1 MIIIEIQLKWYS
13 YVYYSCEYKIDMRK
27 VANFYIVILTADR
40 MYENFVALPDNDG
53 DNYRNFEVK

>member
-1 MIIIEIQLKWYS
+1 MSTTIVNIKWIW
-13 YVYYSCEYKIDMRK
+13 EN
-27 VANFYIVILTADR
+27 VANFYIVILTADW

>member
-1 MIIIEIQLKWYS
+1 
-13 YVYYSCEYKIDMRK
+13 MRQF
-27 VANFYIVILTADR
+27 ANFYIVILTADR

>member
-1 MIIIEIQLKWYS
+1 MFIEIQLRWYP
-13 YVYYSCEYKIDMRK
+13 YVYCNCEYNIDMRK
-27 VANFYIVILTADR
+27 VANLYIVILTADR

>member
-1 MIIIEIQLKWYS
+1 MKWYS
-13 YVYYSCEYKIDMRK
+13 YVYYNCEYNIDMRK

>member
-1 MIIIEIQLKWYS
+1 
-13 YVYYSCEYKIDMRK
+13 MRK

-40 MYENFVALPDNDG
+40 MYENFVVLPDNDG

>member
-1 MIIIEIQLKWYS
+1 MFIEIQLRWYC
-13 YVYYSCEYKIDMRK
+13 YVYCNCEYNIDMRK